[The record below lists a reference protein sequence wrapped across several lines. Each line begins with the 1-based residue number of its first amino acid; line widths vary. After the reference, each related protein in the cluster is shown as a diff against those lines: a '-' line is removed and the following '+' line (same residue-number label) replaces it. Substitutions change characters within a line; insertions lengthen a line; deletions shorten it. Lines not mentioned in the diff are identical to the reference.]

1 MTEGAVTFA
10 YDSLE
15 SIRKRLLDLSSRNA
29 LLNYKFPRGKCLQ
42 FIETTPNA
50 VFKALSVGLTH
61 WRIQKSIKI
70 VSLYTTKIDNSLK

>member
-29 LLNYKFPRGKCLQ
+29 L
-42 FIETTPNA
+42 
-50 VFKALSVGLTH
+50 S
-61 WRIQKSIKI
+61 
-70 VSLYTTKIDNSLK
+70 

>member
-1 MTEGAVTFA
+1 MTEGATTFA

-50 VFKALSVGLTH
+50 VFKALSDKKN
-61 WRIQKSIKI
+61 RFS
-70 VSLYTTKIDNSLK
+70 SNSKTNRC

>member
-50 VFKALSVGLTH
+50 VFKALSDKKTIDLA
-61 WRIQKSIKI
+61 SIPKPTYPN
-70 VSLYTTKIDNSLK
+70 L

>member
-50 VFKALSVGLTH
+50 VFK
-61 WRIQKSIKI
+61 
-70 VSLYTTKIDNSLK
+70 